1 MARFLSSA
9 RESAI
14 CRADRGE
21 PGGLEQLDD
30 MCNGT
35 LPRTSARAA
44 QAQPPYRLT
53 TTGSSIQHAHSVIQ
67 HCDGDFTLKSGC
79 HGERKLRDQL
89 RLRAAPACRRHV
101 QDRIA
106 AVDGP
111 TVSADLEEPGLCHLA
126 YVFLSGVQQ
135 SKLASL
141 GVLGGRCLGGGDP
154 ACTRGRVYSAVCCM
168 LYSVY
173 SCIAV

>member
-1 MARFLSSA
+1 M
-9 RESAI
+9 
-14 CRADRGE
+14 
-21 PGGLEQLDD
+21 
-30 MCNGT
+30 
-35 LPRTSARAA
+35 
-44 QAQPPYRLT
+44 AQPPYRLT

-67 HCDGDFTLKSGC
+67 HGDGAFTLKSGR

-141 GVLGGRCLGGGDP
+141 GVRGGRCLGGGDP
-154 ACTRGRVYSAVCCM
+154 ACAILTTGACTKSAQCNALYVIHYVMHYVGGLSAASVLAPAQASLDVLTRTC
-168 LYSVY
+168 
-173 SCIAV
+173 